1 MARLRYVQSPAP
13 AAPVTPA
20 AGSTQHTV
28 RSLRALYTTH
38 PEIVAALLPRPLV
51 PGVRPQIFVQFAHVA
66 MHLTPERTVTIGAAT
81 VGVSCLHEGQPGYYV
96 LAMPMEGEFVVIG
109 GREKFGEPK
118 KIAETRFELGDEVD
132 GRRRVNAQV
141 TRQGV
146 TFLELGGL
154 VGEPL
159 DRPKQFTEHFFCFKG
174 MPTCEPAKNTNGGF
188 DGEVFLTRLVWER
201 DYSSVRRVH
210 DASLT
215 LRESRFDP
223 LVDVPVLSLD
233 SMEFAEGRTQTR
245 GEVLRAVPGE
255 WLAPFWG
262 QRYDTPQA
270 GVEVALASE
279 ASGSTDAEKEAAH
292 AGV

>member
-1 MARLRYVQSPAP
+1 MARLRYVQSPTPSAA
-13 AAPVTPA
+13 AAPTPA
-20 AGSTQHTV
+20 AGTTQHTV

-38 PEIVAALLPRPLV
+38 PEIVAALLPRPLT
-51 PGVRPQIFVQFAHVA
+51 PAERPQIFVQFAHVA
-66 MHLTPERTVTIGAAT
+66 MQLGPERVVTVGAAT
-81 VGVSCLHEGQPGYYV
+81 VGVSCSHEGQFGYYV

-118 KIAETRFELGDEVD
+118 KIAQTRFELGDEVD

-146 TFLELGGL
+146 TFLEIDGL
-154 VGEPL
+154 VGETV
-159 DRPKQFTEHFFCFKG
+159 DSPKQFTEHFFCFKG

-188 DGEVFLTRLVWER
+188 DGDVFLTRLVWQR

-210 DASLT
+210 EPKLT

-233 SMEFAEGRTQTR
+233 RMEFAEGRTQTS
-245 GEVLRAVPGE
+245 GEVVRAVPGE

-262 QRYDTPQA
+262 QRYDNPQE
-270 GVEVALASE
+270 GVELTLSN
-279 ASGSTDAEKEAAH
+279 EKEAAH
-292 AGV
+292 VGV